1 MFIKILLRNEHFKNL
16 FIMLIAVD
24 FFWRIF
30 LNTDDKGDIVISD
43 KI

>member
-1 MFIKILLRNEHFKNL
+1 
-16 FIMLIAVD
+16 MLIAVD

-43 KI
+43 KIQTE